1 MEKICDILTEG
12 GRILKMGERLEETE
26 EFRRLPRHEIQT
38 IDAEGYIVAPG
49 FVDVHVH
56 FRDPG
61 FTDKEDILTGA
72 AAAAA
77 GGFTSVVMMA
87 NTKPAADN
95 EDTLRYMLERG
106 RDTPIHVYACGAV
119 TKNLEGRELTDMKGL
134 KAAGAAGFTDD
145 GKPLM
150 DEALVRRAMEE
161 CKELGVPVSF
171 HEEDPAYIRESGV
184 NAGEAAEALGLTG
197 ADRQAEISLIKRD
210 IRLALQTGACV
221 NIQHISTK
229 EGVELVREAKA
240 EGADVHAEA
249 TPHHF
254 TLTENAVEKHGT
266 LAKMNPPLRT
276 EEDKAAIIEGLRD
289 GTIDLI
295 ATDHA
300 PHTKEEKGKS
310 FTEAPSGIIGL
321 ETAHMLDDAV
331 ENKGRDTDLR
341 ELEDITRIAG
351 IGSMCQFGKHV
362 LRPVYQA
369 MKLFPDEF
377 RSHIVDHK
385 CLAGSCVGEQNFQI
399 DPLLCTGCGSC
410 VEVCEYD
417 AIDGKAKFIHMIDKK
432 MCEKCEACVD
442 ACEEGAIKVGQGL
455 KVPTRMTK
463 VGRFRG

>member
-1 MEKICDILTEG
+1 MLYIKNGLCIGPGTGMEKICDILTEG

-321 ETAHMLDDAV
+321 ETALALGITELVEKKRLTMVQLLGKMSFNPAKLYGLDAGYLAEGGPADLVIFDPDCSQTFWKFISKAANSPFTGRSLRSEIEYTICAGKVAYIRNMSMEALDD
-331 ENKGRDTDLR
+331 
-341 ELEDITRIAG
+341 
-351 IGSMCQFGKHV
+351 
-362 LRPVYQA
+362 
-369 MKLFPDEF
+369 
-377 RSHIVDHK
+377 
-385 CLAGSCVGEQNFQI
+385 
-399 DPLLCTGCGSC
+399 
-410 VEVCEYD
+410 
-417 AIDGKAKFIHMIDKK
+417 
-432 MCEKCEACVD
+432 
-442 ACEEGAIKVGQGL
+442 
-455 KVPTRMTK
+455 
-463 VGRFRG
+463 